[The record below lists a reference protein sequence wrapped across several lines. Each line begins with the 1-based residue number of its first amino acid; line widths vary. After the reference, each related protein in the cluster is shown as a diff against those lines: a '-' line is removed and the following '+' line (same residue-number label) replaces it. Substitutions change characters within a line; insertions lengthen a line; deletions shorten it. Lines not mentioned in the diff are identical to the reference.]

1 MSWINNI
8 ENIKFSITTGDGKT
22 FFPLWKTGQKSKNY
36 NTTIFDF
43 IDVPKSLVE
52 RKKPQSNKHPL
63 VFWFEGENCIDQSN
77 EFELSADDSRIW
89 TITHPYYGTL
99 RGQPMSISRNDENFN
114 ISEISVE
121 FWESI
126 EVDYPNS
133 NFSVKDNTSVKKDAV
148 LKAGADSYAS
158 KGDFKNTDIQK
169 NKESNILTNKAF
181 EGLQTDETNADYQN
195 IFSEAQKAS
204 DNLLTNANKAITAAQ
219 RIADYPSLLEASIKL
234 KIQAYENAYNNLSKV
249 FESIADKLFFESQ
262 GSAIVSSMANAS
274 VNPNE
279 TDYVIVSEI
288 ESTVSSIVKVYNSYL
303 LVLDQQSIGQY
314 DLDNSWQP
322 DPIVQSDLYDLIT
335 YTIANLFD
343 LGFGSQRE
351 KIVYTD
357 SDTNII
363 LLTHRYLGLA
373 SDENIETFRSIN
385 GIKNRELFKIP
396 KGRKITYYV

>member
-63 VFWFEGENCIDQSN
+63 VFWFEGENCIEQSN

-262 GSAIVSSMANAS
+262 GSAIVSSMSNAS